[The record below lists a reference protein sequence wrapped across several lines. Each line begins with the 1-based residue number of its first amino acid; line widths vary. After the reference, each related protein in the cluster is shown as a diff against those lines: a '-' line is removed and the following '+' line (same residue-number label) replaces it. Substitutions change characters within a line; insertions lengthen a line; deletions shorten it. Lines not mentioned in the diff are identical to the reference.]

1 MSGLIPVRQ
10 LLDGDGI
17 DWRRCLEGTRIA
29 PADFDRDGLTVTLRQ
44 EERLFANLLAL
55 TGDPAL
61 GLRLGRQYSP
71 QRYGLFGYAMLSAPT
86 LRHALVIATR
96 FGEDL
101 TFTWLRLG
109 LDIGGRDVVFSLG
122 DRDPLQGAVR
132 DFFYDR
138 DTLAVK
144 VALDELLGEPAPISR
159 VVLPHDGHGLV
170 SRYRG
175 AFGCPVEFNGALG
188 SSLTFP
194 TRLLERNLPFRDAAT
209 SERLQA
215 QCQALLARFRQRGD
229 LSSEVRELI
238 VGQPGY
244 FPGIEVVAKRLSV
257 SVRTLRQRLADEGT
271 GYQKILDQVRHGL
284 ASEYLENTRLPVQ
297 EIARLVGFDE
307 PGNFTHAFK
316 RWAGLTPSDYRLAHA
331 PRQVP

>member
-29 PADFDRDGLTVTLRQ
+29 PADLDRDGLTVTLRQ

-170 SRYRG
+170 SRYRR

>member
-1 MSGLIPVRQ
+1 MNGLIPVRQ

-17 DWRRCLEGTRIA
+17 DWRRCLEGTGIA
-29 PADFDRDGLTVTLRQ
+29 PGDLDRDGLTVTLRQ

-55 TGDPAL
+55 TDDPAI

-122 DRDPLQGAVR
+122 DREPLHGAVR

-144 VALDELLGEPAPISR
+144 VAMDELLGEPAPITR
-159 VVLPHDGHGLV
+159 VVLPHDGHGLA
-170 SRYRG
+170 SRYRRV
-175 AFGCPVEFNGALG
+175 FGCPVEFRGAVG

-194 TRLLERNLPFRDAAT
+194 TRLLERRLPFRDAAT

-229 LSSEVRELI
+229 LASEVRELV

-244 FPGIEVVAKRLSV
+244 FPSIEVVAKRLSM
-257 SVRTLRQRLADEGT
+257 SVRTLRQRLAEEGT

-284 ASEYLENTRLPVQ
+284 ACEYFENTRLPVQ
-297 EIARLVGFDE
+297 EVARLVGFDE

-316 RWAGLTPSDYRLAHA
+316 RWTGQTPSAYRAA
-331 PRQVP
+331 RTP